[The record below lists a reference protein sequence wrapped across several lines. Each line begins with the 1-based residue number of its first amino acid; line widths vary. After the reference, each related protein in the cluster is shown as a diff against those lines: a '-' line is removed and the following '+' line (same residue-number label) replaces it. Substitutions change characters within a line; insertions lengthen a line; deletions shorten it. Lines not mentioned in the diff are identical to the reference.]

1 MGLKKWLRPNKKRA
15 IKIMV
20 RAKLKMLNL
29 FLSDFKYLK
38 ARMLSKDLRIFI
50 LEIRVFLFRF
60 VFEAVNDF
68 LPEQAGKK
76 I

>member
-1 MGLKKWLRPNKKRA
+1 
-15 IKIMV
+15 MV